1 MAAQT
6 NRDACGAPSVP
17 GTRRPS
23 RWPASSGASTET
35 RTTPTGYAEVHIGAD
50 PNPAGAPN
58 HKSYLFPS
66 VLNISPTRKR
76 VVKWL
81 EAEQNWT
88 RRLRKRQP
96 KFGAYASSK
105 WQDRKSVV

>member
-50 PNPAGAPN
+50 PNPPAPPTTKLPVLQRAEYQPNTQKSCEMAPRAGPAGVRI
-58 HKSYLFPS
+58 LGG
-66 VLNISPTRKR
+66 
-76 VVKWL
+76 
-81 EAEQNWT
+81 
-88 RRLRKRQP
+88 LRTP
-96 KFGAYASSK
+96 F
-105 WQDRKSVV
+105 